1 MIFPTKYYLSL
12 NGLRMKAV
20 SGFLNVN
27 GEEVGAQAFHLIW
40 RLVRYGSVRFL
51 KLFV

>member
-1 MIFPTKYYLSL
+1 
-12 NGLRMKAV
+12 MKAV

-27 GEEVGAQAFHLIW
+27 GEEVALRTFYLIW
-40 RLVRYGSVRFL
+40 WLVKYGSVRVL

>member
-1 MIFPTKYYLSL
+1 MIFPTSYYLNL

-27 GEEVGAQAFHLIW
+27 GEEVGA
-40 RLVRYGSVRFL
+40 RDFL
-51 KLFV
+51 SYLAAR